1 METIKKHPEGL
12 KVLFFTEMW
21 ERMSYYGMR
30 GLLILFMTAG
40 ISEGGLNFDNISAS
54 AIYGIYASSVY
65 LATLPG
71 GWFAD
76 RVIGQQKAIFYGGII
91 IIFGHLSLIISNLTF
106 FYLGLSLIVIGTGL
120 LKPNISAI
128 VGELYEK
135 NDSLKD
141 AGFTIFYMAI
151 NLGSILGF
159 FICGYLG
166 ENIGWHYGFA
176 ASGVGMTF
184 GLIQYYCYR
193 NKLNGIGSS
202 PEKSLEEKTIKII
215 KIAIPL
221 LTVITLSII
230 IFCFYNNFYISA
242 SYIANSMTLGIVL
255 ITFAFFLYIFF
266 FGRLSKIEKKKVFL
280 ISILFIGAALFWAGF
295 DQAGTSFNIFA
306 KEYTDRVI
314 YGWEYPAS
322 WLQILNPL
330 FVVLLS
336 PFIAYFWIFLG
347 KRMIEPYLTI
357 KFGIGLIFMALGF
370 FTITFGA
377 YSALEYGQTGAK
389 WLLLTY
395 LFHTIGELTISPVGL
410 SAISKLSPKR
420 FLGQM
425 MGIWFLASSLGAI
438 IAGIL
443 SGEATQEGLQTM
455 PSLFNDIALWSMLFG
470 IIFIILTIPMRK
482 FISQNEIN

>member
-1 METIKKHPEGL
+1 MERTKKHPEGL
-12 KVLFFTEMW
+12 KILFFTEMW

-71 GWFAD
+71 GWIAD
-76 RVIGQQKAIFYGGII
+76 RLIGQQKAIFYGSVI
-91 IIFGHLSLIISNLTF
+91 IIFGHLSLVFPYTTS
-106 FYLGLSLIVIGTGL
+106 FYIGLFLIVLGTGL

-128 VGELYEK
+128 VGELYEN
-135 NDSLKD
+135 NDALKD

-176 ASGVGMTF
+176 ASGIGMTL
-184 GLIQYYCYR
+184 GLIQYSLYKK
-193 NKLNGIGSS
+193 KLNGIGSS
-202 PEKSLEEKTIKII
+202 PAKSLEKETINRIRKTIPSLI
-215 KIAIPL
+215 L
-221 LTVITLSII
+221 LTLLII
-230 IFCFYNNFYISA
+230 IFCLFGNINIEA
-242 SYIANSMTLGIVL
+242 STIANSMTLFIVL
-255 ITFAFFLYIFF
+255 IAISYFFYIFS
-266 FGRLSKIEKKKVFL
+266 FGNLSNIEKKKVSL
-280 ISILFIGAALFWAGF
+280 IAVLFIGAALFWAGF

-306 KEYTDRVI
+306 KEYTDRII

-347 KRMIEPYLTI
+347 KRMIEPYLTV
-357 KFGIGLIFMALGF
+357 KFGIGLIFMSLGF

-377 YSALEYGQTGAK
+377 YYALEYGQTGAQ

-425 MGIWFLASSLGAI
+425 MGVWFLASSLGAI

-443 SGEATQEGLQTM
+443 SGEATQDGLKTM
-455 PSLFNDIALWSMLFG
+455 PALFSEIAWWSMLFG
-470 IIFIILTIPMRK
+470 IIFIIITIPMKR
-482 FISQNEIN
+482 FVSQDKLN